1 MCLTS
6 EAFGLFL
13 SIISL
18 SHVTVEEDRV
28 IIHTPQKDVQWHAA
42 GTNVWCTLADDDVL
56 VLNDQPLVTG

>member
-28 IIHTPQKDVQWHAA
+28 TIHTPEKDVQWHAT
-42 GTNVWCTLADDDVL
+42 GTDVWCTPTDNDILAV
-56 VLNDQPLVTG
+56 NSQPLPTS